1 MRQRNSG
8 YNAATARAMAKRTA
22 NREKARKLQE
32 AGATKLEIASELG
45 VSRATVNLY
54 LRTKVRQARFVGA

>member
-1 MRQRNSG
+1 MRTRNSG

-22 NREKARKLQE
+22 NRENARRWYFDDQLPKE
-32 AGATKLEIASELG
+32 EIMIRLN

-54 LRTKVRQARFVGA
+54 LRAPR